1 MAHRRFQ
8 NSDAMLPLDK
18 TRFDYLNNPT
28 PVSRT
33 SLNSERAFSARM
45 LDKVFNFLDSDSTDV
60 LSAGIP
66 PRGGSNSSGGRV
78 PFSGLDD
85 WTNAWVDHQ
94 QQTTTYHGH
103 RGDTERPNPNEGSHG
118 STGAGGSYY
127 PGPEEDS
134 GFFGF
139 LGHLFGNGGALG
151 GLGNVLSSLAARLT
165 GASLT
170 GAEREA
176 NAFTAEQSEIDRR
189 FQSAE
194 ADKARAWQEQ
204 QYLQYNSPA
213 AQVRQFQEAGINP
226 IMVAGGNMP
235 AASTSTAAPS
245 GAAGASVSPSSPIDL
260 VSGIISMLKA
270 KSEIEL
276 VKSQTRKNN
285 AEANGEEIR
294 NTWIDK
300 LNDEQIAEIRSRIG
314 LNDSNIDRNKHLNA
328 LTDAQKVL
336 TDLEA
341 DWLPKINEAK
351 TNADK
356 ARAAYDF
363 AEAAIS
369 RYENMFHHRLGS
381 NEYLAVAETI
391 LGFLTEHWSDISSW
405 YTNAADAIGDLWNKM
420 THVQGDTA
428 FGTSDQ
434 KPFRKN
440 GGSR

>member
-1 MAHRRFQ
+1 MA
-8 NSDAMLPLDK
+8 
-18 TRFDYLNNPT
+18 NNPFKSWT
-28 PVSRT
+28 WFGKLWT
-33 SLNSERAFSARM
+33 WLFG
-45 LDKVFNFLDSDSTDV
+45 SDSGTTEFVGNAPESSRGSGSGSTRPGSSNRRPDYSTDY
-60 LSAGIP
+60 G
-66 PRGGSNSSGGRV
+66 SSGQPLWESV
-78 PFSGLDD
+78 
-85 WTNAWVDHQ
+85 
-94 QQTTTYHGH
+94 
-103 RGDTERPNPNEGSHG
+103 GS
-118 STGAGGSYY
+118 
-127 PGPEEDS
+127 EDS
-134 GFFGF
+134 KGFFGS
-139 LGHLFGNGGALG
+139 LDDPSTP
-151 GLGNVLSSLAARLT
+151 LGNLISSLASRLT
-165 GASLT
+165 GAHLT

-176 NAFTAEQSEIDRR
+176 NEFTANQAAINRQFE
-189 FQSAE
+189 SAE

-204 QYLQYNSPA
+204 QYLLYNSPA
-213 AQVRQFQEAGINP
+213 ALMRQYSEAGINP
-226 IMVAGGNMP
+226 VMVAGGNMP

-245 GAAGASVSPSSPIDL
+245 GVSGSSVSPSSPIDL
-260 VSGIISMLKA
+260 VSGIISVLKA
-270 KSEIEL
+270 KSEIDL
-276 VKSQTRKNN
+276 TKSQTRKNY

-300 LNDEQIAEIRSRIG
+300 LNDEQIREIRSRIG

-351 TNADK
+351 SNADK

-369 RYENMFHHRLGS
+369 RYENMYHHRIGS

-405 YTNAADAIGDLWNKM
+405 YTNAADAIGDLWKKM

-434 KPFRKN
+434 KPLRKN